1 MRFPKLHFS
10 ASSLRLTVL
19 VSCGTV
25 LLLLVSLGALSWF
38 AHQALKDEAMHNAQ
52 QMLSGTVQQV
62 DNILVNVEQSTDFVY
77 QDLRNHLSQRDR
89 MFTYCSRI
97 VESSPYITGCAI
109 AFKPYFY
116 PDRELFMTYV
126 HLSSEAGD
134 SLVAETS
141 FGDRPYTEHVWYLEP
156 MGKGCACW
164 TNPLPEEEDEGVT
177 ISYCRPIYDSNR
189 QLVGTLAVDV
199 PVELLSDVV
208 LASKPS
214 EHGFS
219 VLLARNGSFIVHPY
233 PEYYTHQS
241 VYALVDSVGGHGI
254 MEAAESML
262 AGKTG
267 YNYFQMAGDDWCV
280 FYKPFARSEKA
291 NTHQEALGWSLGVIY
306 PDDDIFGV
314 HNNLIIIV
322 LVIAIIGLV
331 VFLLV
336 SRWAIRRQLQP
347 LNQLVQSVDNMV
359 GSNFKEIVT
368 DTRRDDEIGDL
379 HMQIQQMQ
387 RSVSGR
393 LSELSTQAANLK
405 SRTEVLRK
413 GYHKA
418 QETDNMETSFIHY
431 MTNQMTVPSE
441 TLERTVTN
449 LCNNY
454 RDLDETKFTKQVEA
468 IKSKSEAII
477 NLLDETL
484 KVVENIKGKE
494 ADNE

>member
-1 MRFPKLHFS
+1 M
-10 ASSLRLTVL
+10 
-19 VSCGTV
+19 
-25 LLLLVSLGALSWF
+25 
-38 AHQALKDEAMHNAQ
+38 
-52 QMLSGTVQQV
+52 
-62 DNILVNVEQSTDFVY
+62 
-77 QDLRNHLSQRDR
+77 
-89 MFTYCSRI
+89 
-97 VESSPYITGCAI
+97 
-109 AFKPYFY
+109 
-116 PDRELFMTYV
+116 
-126 HLSSEAGD
+126 
-134 SLVAETS
+134 
-141 FGDRPYTEHVWYLEP
+141 
-156 MGKGCACW
+156 
-164 TNPLPEEEDEGVT
+164 
-177 ISYCRPIYDSNR
+177 
-189 QLVGTLAVDV
+189 
-199 PVELLSDVV
+199 
-208 LASKPS
+208 
-214 EHGFS
+214 
-219 VLLARNGSFIVHPY
+219 
-233 PEYYTHQS
+233 
-241 VYALVDSVGGHGI
+241 
-254 MEAAESML
+254 
-262 AGKTG
+262 
-267 YNYFQMAGDDWCV
+267 
-280 FYKPFARSEKA
+280 
-291 NTHQEALGWSLGVIY
+291 IY

-368 DTRRDDEIGDL
+368 DTRRGDEIGDL